1 MTTNKLLKLPK
12 FRKIRFDFRR
22 RKKKFPSTPT
32 HSLVIQADASGID
45 DSFAGT
51 IESFP
56 HPSEVAVLDNESG
69 QHSALFTSDVQSALP
84 HAIVFGLFAVSAF
97 CTIRGAMCKTSSV
110 LNNQAEILAV
120 LENRSEYTT
129 GDLLSLL
136 RDGIEL
142 PVIRFGENKS
152 VDDKACV
159 HSAPLYLR
167 QKFGELM
174 EEHRKLRKYLSTS
187 SLKAIFKANEN
198 ELDRWED
205 GRHGQLANCEQMF
218 KHCNELR
225 ANLHRYSELLFGI
238 PKLYEELL
246 RIGRE
251 ERTLREET
259 EKAVAEER
267 SNRNEEAAT
276 SLTMT
281 FTSPPT
287 HLSWMDRDL
296 LTLDAPTPPSASK
309 SRTNSE

>member
-1 MTTNKLLKLPK
+1 MT
-12 FRKIRFDFRR
+12 
-22 RKKKFPSTPT
+22 
-32 HSLVIQADASGID
+32 
-45 DSFAGT
+45 
-51 IESFP
+51 
-56 HPSEVAVLDNESG
+56 
-69 QHSALFTSDVQSALP
+69 
-84 HAIVFGLFAVSAF
+84 
-97 CTIRGAMCKTSSV
+97 
-110 LNNQAEILAV
+110 NQAEV
-120 LENRSEYTT
+120 STDLENGS
-129 GDLLSLL
+129 
-136 RDGIEL
+136 EL

-159 HSAPLYLR
+159 HSAPLYLQ

-174 EEHRKLRKYLSTS
+174 EEYRKLRKNLSHS
-187 SLKAIFKANEN
+187 SLKEIFKANKN
-198 ELDRWED
+198 ELDKWED
-205 GRHGQLANCEQMF
+205 GRHGQLAAFERMF
-218 KHCNELR
+218 KSCNEMR
-225 ANLHRYSELLFGI
+225 ANLHRYSELLCMI
-238 PKLYEELL
+238 PKSYNDLV